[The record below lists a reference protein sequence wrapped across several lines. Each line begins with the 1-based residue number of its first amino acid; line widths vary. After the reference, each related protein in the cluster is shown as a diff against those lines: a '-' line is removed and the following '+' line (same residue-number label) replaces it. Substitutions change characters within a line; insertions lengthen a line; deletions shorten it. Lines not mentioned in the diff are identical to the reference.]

1 MRTFAILCV
10 FGLVACGGGAGVAA
24 ARVGVTQDG
33 GGSCLLPSV
42 GQVVDVKTFDDAGAF
57 VAETTVTYGDVCQAD
72 AGRARNCI
80 PFDGELCCCPVVAG
94 VLP

>member
-1 MRTFAILCV
+1 MRVIAVALLC
-10 FGLVACGGGAGVAA
+10 ASCGGGASAASARMGVSA
-24 ARVGVTQDG
+24 DG
-33 GGSCLLPSV
+33 GTCLLPSV
-42 GQVVDVKTFDDAGAF
+42 GLVTDVKTFDDAGAL

-80 PFDGELCCCPVVAG
+80 QFDGELCCCPVVAG